1 MNQNDIQTI
10 VIVGAGQAG
19 ASAILEL
26 RANKYEGKI
35 ILVGDETHLP
45 YERPPLSKDEILKP
59 EDTKIEI
66 LSEQKLVD
74 LGVEHI
80 RGNAV
85 VKINSDAKTIE
96 LKNGETVAFDKLL
109 LATGGAARR
118 LPNFDAL
125 GKHVYT
131 LRNLE
136 DSQALVPVL
145 QAGRRIVLIG
155 GGVIGLELASSARA
169 KECQVTVVE
178 MGAMVM
184 GRSSPRILSEF
195 LLAQQRLAGV
205 DVRLETKIADCR
217 LEQNQQGEEVVI
229 TLEGGE
235 ELRADAVIYGIGI
248 IPNAQLALDAGLE
261 VDFAIKVNDN
271 CQSSHPDIYAAGDV
285 ATQLRDCG
293 SHRRVETWEN
303 ANLQAGIFA
312 RHVMGVEHPTPNPA
326 WFWTDQLNINYQ
338 FVGDMA
344 AAEWI
349 VRGEMNPEQ
358 GDASSFVL
366 FGVTDGVIVGGITVN
381 AAKEMRHLKKLIS
394 KQAPFEADKYL
405 DLSQDL
411 RKLVK

>member
-1 MNQNDIQTI
+1 MSNVEII

-35 ILVGDETHLP
+35 ILIGDETHLP
-45 YERPPLSKDEILKP
+45 YERPPLSKDVILKP

-66 LSEQKLVD
+66 LSEEKLAD
-74 LGVEHI
+74 LGVITI
-80 RGNAV
+80 RGNGV
-85 VKINSDAKTIE
+85 VKINSDAKTVE
-96 LKNGETVAFDKLL
+96 LQNGGVVAYDKLL

-145 QAGRRIVLIG
+145 QAGKRIVLIG
-155 GGVIGLELASSARA
+155 GGVIGLELASSARF
-169 KECQVTVVE
+169 KDCEVTVIE

-184 GRSSPRILSEF
+184 GRSSPRILSGF
-195 LLAQQRLAGV
+195 LLEQQKLAGV
-205 DVRLETKIADCR
+205 DVRLETSIADCA
-217 LEQNQQGEEVVI
+217 LEGEEVII
-229 TLEGGE
+229 TLANGDV
-235 ELRADAVIYGIGI
+235 LRADAVVYGIGI
-248 IPNAQLALDAGLE
+248 VPNAQLATDAGLD
-261 VDFAIKVNDN
+261 VNVAIIVNEN
-271 CQSSHPDIYAAGDV
+271 CQTSNADIYAAGDV

-293 SHRRVETWEN
+293 NHRRVETWEN

-312 RHVMGVEHPTPNPA
+312 RHVMGAEHPMPNPA
-326 WFWTDQLNINYQ
+326 WFWTDQLDINYQ

-344 AAEWI
+344 AAEWL
-349 VRGEMNPEQ
+349 VRGEINAEKR
-358 GDASSFVL
+358 AESSFVL
-366 FGVTDGVIVGGITVN
+366 FGVTDGIIVGGITVN
-381 AAKEMRHLKKLIS
+381 AAKDMRFLKKLIS
-394 KQAPFEADKYL
+394 KNAAFEAEKQL
-405 DLSQDL
+405 DLTQDL

>member
-1 MNQNDIQTI
+1 MSVETI

-26 RANKYEGKI
+26 RGNKYEGKI

-45 YERPPLSKDEILKP
+45 YERPPLSKDVILKP
-59 EDTKIEI
+59 EETKIEI
-66 LSEQKLVD
+66 LSEEKLAE
-74 LGVEHI
+74 LGVEVI
-80 RGNAV
+80 RGNGV
-85 VKINSDAKTIE
+85 VKINADAKTAE
-96 LKNGETVAFDKLL
+96 LKNGDVIAFDKLL

-145 QAGRRIVLIG
+145 QPGKRIILIG
-155 GGVIGLELASSARA
+155 GGVIGLELASSARF
-169 KECQVTVVE
+169 KQCDVTVIE
-178 MGAMVM
+178 MGPMVM

-195 LLAQQRLAGV
+195 FLAQQQLAGV
-205 DVRLETKIADCR
+205 DVRLSTAIADCK
-217 LEQNQQGEEVVI
+217 LDGEEVVV
-229 TLEGGE
+229 TLQSGE
-235 ELRADAVIYGIGI
+235 ELRADAVVYGIGI
-248 IPNAQLALDAGLE
+248 VPNAQLAVDAGLD
-261 VDFAIKVNDN
+261 VDFAIKVNEN
-271 CQSSHPDIYAAGDV
+271 CQTSHPDIYAAGDV
-285 ATQLRDCG
+285 ATQLRADG
-293 SHRRVETWEN
+293 EFRRVETWEN

-312 RHVMGVEHPTPNPA
+312 RHVMNAEHPVANPA
-326 WFWTDQLNINYQ
+326 WFWTDQLDINYQ

-344 AAEWI
+344 ASEWH
-349 VRGEMNPEQ
+349 VRGDIQPELRQ
-358 GDASSFVL
+358 ESSFVL

-381 AAKEMRHLKKLIS
+381 AAKDMRHLKKLIS
-394 KQAPFEADKYL
+394 KQAAFEADKYL

>member
-1 MNQNDIQTI
+1 MSQNGIETV

-45 YERPPLSKDEILKP
+45 YERPPLSKDVILNP
-59 EDTKIEI
+59 AETKIEI
-66 LSEQKLVD
+66 LSEQKLAD
-74 LGVEHI
+74 LGVEVI
-80 RGNAV
+80 RGNGV
-85 VKINSDAKTIE
+85 VKINSEAKTID
-96 LKNGETVAFDKLL
+96 LQNGDCVAFDKLL

-155 GGVIGLELASSARA
+155 GGVIGLELASSARY
-169 KECQVTVVE
+169 KECNVTVIE
-178 MGAMVM
+178 QGPMVM
-184 GRSSPRILSEF
+184 GRSSPRVLSEF

-205 DVRLETKIADCR
+205 DVRLETKIADCK
-217 LEQNQQGEEVVI
+217 LDGEEVVI

-235 ELRADAVIYGIGI
+235 ELRADAVVYGIGI
-248 IPNAQLALDAGLE
+248 VPNAQLAIEAGLD
-261 VDFAIKVNDN
+261 VDFAIKVNEN
-271 CQSSHPDIYAAGDV
+271 CQTSNADIYAAGDV
-285 ATQLRDCG
+285 ATQLRADG
-293 SHRRVETWEN
+293 EFRRVETWEN
-303 ANLQAGIFA
+303 ANLQAGVFA
-312 RHVMGVEHPTPNPA
+312 RHVMNVEHPVENPA

-344 AAEWI
+344 AAEWL
-349 VRGEMNPEQ
+349 VRGEINPELRQ
-358 GDASSFVL
+358 ESSFVL

-394 KQAPFEADKYL
+394 KQAAFEADKYL
-405 DLSQDL
+405 DVSQDL

>member
-1 MNQNDIQTI
+1 MSQTNIESI

-45 YERPPLSKDEILKP
+45 YERPPLSKDVILNP
-59 EDTKIEI
+59 AETKIEI
-66 LSEQKLVD
+66 LSEEKLAD
-74 LGVEHI
+74 LGVEVI
-80 RGNAV
+80 RGNGV
-85 VKINSDAKTIE
+85 VKINSEAKTVD
-96 LKNGETVAFDKLL
+96 LQNGDSVAFDKLL

-118 LPNFDAL
+118 LPNFDVL

-155 GGVIGLELASSARA
+155 GGVIGLELASSARY
-169 KECQVTVVE
+169 KECNVTVIE
-178 MGAMVM
+178 QGPMVM
-184 GRSSPRILSEF
+184 GRSSPRVLSEF

-205 DVRLETKIADCR
+205 DVRLDTKVADCK
-217 LEQNQQGEEVVI
+217 LDGEEVVI

-235 ELRADAVIYGIGI
+235 ELRADAVVYGIGI
-248 IPNAQLALDAGLE
+248 VPNAQLAIEAGLD
-261 VDFAIKVNDN
+261 VDFAIKVNEN
-271 CQSSHPDIYAAGDV
+271 CQTSNADIYAAGDV
-285 ATQLRDCG
+285 ATQLRADG
-293 SHRRVETWEN
+293 EFRRVETWEN
-303 ANLQAGIFA
+303 ANLQAGVFA
-312 RHVMGVEHPTPNPA
+312 RHVMNVEHPVENPA

-344 AAEWI
+344 AAEWL
-349 VRGEMNPEQ
+349 VRGEINPELRQ
-358 GDASSFVL
+358 ESSFVL

-394 KQAPFEADKYL
+394 KQAAFEADKYL
-405 DLSQDL
+405 DVSQDL

>member
-1 MNQNDIQTI
+1 MSQNETKTI

-26 RANKYEGKI
+26 RANKYAGNI

-45 YERPPLSKDEILKP
+45 YERPPLSKDVILKP
-59 EDTKIEI
+59 DETKIEI
-66 LSEQKLVD
+66 LSEQKLAD
-74 LGVEHI
+74 LDVQHI
-80 RGNAV
+80 RGNGV
-85 VKINSDAKTIE
+85 VKINADEKSIE
-96 LKNGETVAFDKLL
+96 LKNGENIAFDKLL

-118 LPNFDAL
+118 LPDFDAL
-125 GKHVYT
+125 GKQVYT

-155 GGVIGLELASSARA
+155 GGVIGLELASSARF
-169 KECQVTVVE
+169 KDCQVTVIE
-178 MGAMVM
+178 MGSMVM

-205 DVRLETKIADCR
+205 DVCLSTQISNCQLEGD
-217 LEQNQQGEEVVI
+217 EVVI

-248 IPNAQLALDAGLE
+248 IPNAQLAIDAGLN
-261 VDFAIKVNDN
+261 VDFAIQVNEN
-271 CQSSHPDIYAAGDV
+271 CQTSHPDIYAAGDV
-285 ATQLRDCG
+285 ATQLRG
-293 SHRRVETWEN
+293 NGQYGRVETWEN

-312 RHVMGVEHPTPNPA
+312 RHVMDVEHPTPNPA

-344 AAEWI
+344 AAEWH
-349 VRGEMNPEQ
+349 VRGEMNAEL
-358 GDASSFVL
+358 AAESSFVL
-366 FGVTDGVIVGGITVN
+366 FGVSNGVIVGGITVN
-381 AAKEMRHLKKLIS
+381 AAKDMRLLKKLIS
-394 KQAPFEADKYL
+394 KNAPFEADKHL
-405 DLSQDL
+405 DLSQEL

>member
-1 MNQNDIQTI
+1 MSQNETKTI

-26 RANKYEGKI
+26 RANKYAGKI

-45 YERPPLSKDEILKP
+45 YERPPLSKDVILKP
-59 EDTKIEI
+59 DETKIEI
-66 LSEQKLVD
+66 LSEQKLAD
-74 LGVEHI
+74 LSVEHI
-80 RGNAV
+80 RNNGV
-85 VKINSDAKTIE
+85 VKIDTVRKSIE
-96 LKNGETVAFDKLL
+96 LKNGASIAFDKLL

-155 GGVIGLELASSARA
+155 GGVIGLELASSARF
-169 KECQVTVVE
+169 KDCQVTVIE
-178 MGAMVM
+178 MGPMVM

-205 DVRLETKIADCR
+205 DVRLETKISNCQ
-217 LEQNQQGEEVVI
+217 LEGEEVVI

-248 IPNAQLALDAGLE
+248 IPNAQLAIDAGLD
-261 VDFAIKVNDN
+261 VDFAIQVNEN
-271 CQSSHPDIYAAGDV
+271 CQTSHPDIYAAGDV
-285 ATQLRDCG
+285 ATQLRG
-293 SHRRVETWEN
+293 NGQYGRVETWEN

-344 AAEWI
+344 AAEWHT
-349 VRGEMNPEQ
+349 RGEMNAEL
-358 GDASSFVL
+358 AAESSFIL

-381 AAKEMRHLKKLIS
+381 AAKEMRLLKKLIS
-394 KQAPFEADKYL
+394 KQANFEADMHL
-405 DLSQDL
+405 DMSQEL

>member
-1 MNQNDIQTI
+1 MSNVEII

-35 ILVGDETHLP
+35 ILIGDETHLP
-45 YERPPLSKDEILKP
+45 YERPPLSKDVILKP

-66 LSEQKLVD
+66 LSEEKLAD
-74 LGVEHI
+74 LGVITI
-80 RGNAV
+80 RGNGV
-85 VKINSDAKTIE
+85 VKINSDAKTVE
-96 LKNGETVAFDKLL
+96 LQNGDVVAYDKLL

-136 DSQALVPVL
+136 DSQALVSVL
-145 QAGRRIVLIG
+145 QAGKRIVLIG
-155 GGVIGLELASSARA
+155 GGVIGLELASSARF
-169 KECQVTVVE
+169 KDCKVTVIE

-195 LLAQQRLAGV
+195 LLEQQKLAGV
-205 DVRLETKIADCR
+205 DVRLETSIADCA
-217 LEQNQQGEEVVI
+217 LEGEEVII
-229 TLEGGE
+229 TLANGDV
-235 ELRADAVIYGIGI
+235 LRADAVVYGIGI
-248 IPNAQLALDAGLE
+248 VPNAQLATDAGLD
-261 VDFAIKVNDN
+261 VNVAIIVNEN
-271 CQSSHPDIYAAGDV
+271 CQTSNADIYAAGDV

-293 SHRRVETWEN
+293 NHRRVETWEN

-312 RHVMGVEHPTPNPA
+312 RHVMGAEHPMLNPA
-326 WFWTDQLNINYQ
+326 WFWTDQLDINYQ

-344 AAEWI
+344 AAEWL
-349 VRGEMNPEQ
+349 VRGEINAEKR
-358 GDASSFVL
+358 AESSFVL
-366 FGVTDGVIVGGITVN
+366 FGVTDGIIVGGITVN
-381 AAKEMRHLKKLIS
+381 AAKDMRFLKKLIS
-394 KQAPFEADKYL
+394 KNAVFEAEKQL
-405 DLSQDL
+405 DLTQDL

>member
-1 MNQNDIQTI
+1 MSQNGIETI

-45 YERPPLSKDEILKP
+45 YERPPLSKDVILKP
-59 EDTKIEI
+59 EETKIEI
-66 LSEQKLVD
+66 LSEEKLAE

-80 RGNAV
+80 RGNGV
-85 VKINSDAKTIE
+85 VKIHSDAKTVE
-96 LKNGETVAFDKLL
+96 LKNGEIVSFDKLL
-109 LATGGAARR
+109 IATGGAARR

-155 GGVIGLELASSARA
+155 GGVIGLELASSARS
-169 KECQVTVVE
+169 KDCIVTVIE
-178 MGAMVM
+178 MGPMVM
-184 GRSSPRILSEF
+184 GRSSPRVLSEF

-205 DVRLETKIADCR
+205 DVRLSTSIFDCK
-217 LEQNQQGEEVVI
+217 LDGEEVVI

-248 IPNAQLALDAGLE
+248 VPNAQLAVDAGLD

-271 CQSSHPDIYAAGDV
+271 CQTSHPDIYAAGDV

-293 SHRRVETWEN
+293 NHRRVETWEN

-344 AAEWI
+344 ASEWI
-349 VRGEMNPEQ
+349 VRGEIKPEL
-358 GDASSFVL
+358 AAESSFVL

-394 KQAPFEADKYL
+394 KNAAFEADKYL

>member
-1 MNQNDIQTI
+1 MSNIETV

-45 YERPPLSKDEILKP
+45 YERPPLSKDVILNP
-59 EDTKIEI
+59 AETKIEI
-66 LSEQKLVD
+66 LSEQKLAD
-74 LGVEHI
+74 LGVEVI
-80 RGNAV
+80 RGNGV
-85 VKINSDAKTIE
+85 VKINSEAKTID
-96 LKNGETVAFDKLL
+96 LQNGDSVAFDKLL

-155 GGVIGLELASSARA
+155 GGVIGLELASSARY
-169 KECQVTVVE
+169 KECNVTVIE
-178 MGAMVM
+178 QGPMVM
-184 GRSSPRILSEF
+184 GRSSPRVLSEF

-205 DVRLETKIADCR
+205 DVRLETKVADCK
-217 LEQNQQGEEVVI
+217 LDGEEVVI

-235 ELRADAVIYGIGI
+235 ELRADAVVYGIGI
-248 IPNAQLALDAGLE
+248 VPNAQLAVEAGLD
-261 VDFAIKVNDN
+261 VDFAIKINEN
-271 CQSSHPDIYAAGDV
+271 CQTSNADIYAAGDV
-285 ATQLRDCG
+285 ATQLRADG
-293 SHRRVETWEN
+293 EFRRVETWEN
-303 ANLQAGIFA
+303 ANIQAGVFA
-312 RHVMGVEHPTPNPA
+312 RHVMNVEHPVENPA

-344 AAEWI
+344 AAEWL
-349 VRGEMNPEQ
+349 VRGEINPELRQ
-358 GDASSFVL
+358 ESSFVL

-394 KQAPFEADKYL
+394 KQAAFEADKYL
-405 DLSQDL
+405 DISQDL

>member
-1 MNQNDIQTI
+1 MSQNGIETI

-45 YERPPLSKDEILKP
+45 YERPPLSKDVILKP
-59 EDTKIEI
+59 EETKIEI
-66 LSEQKLVD
+66 LSEEKLAE

-80 RGNAV
+80 LGNGVISIDAA
-85 VKINSDAKTIE
+85 AKTVQ
-96 LKNGETVAFDKLL
+96 LKNGESIAFDKLL

-155 GGVIGLELASSARA
+155 GGVIGLELASSARS
-169 KECQVTVVE
+169 KDCIVTVIE
-178 MGAMVM
+178 MGPMVM
-184 GRSSPRILSEF
+184 GRSSPRVLSEF

-205 DVRLETKIADCR
+205 DVRLSTSIADCK
-217 LEQNQQGEEVVI
+217 LDGEEVVI

-235 ELRADAVIYGIGI
+235 ELRADAVVYGIGI
-248 IPNAQLALDAGLE
+248 VPNAQLAVDAGLD

-271 CQSSHPDIYAAGDV
+271 CQTSHPDIYAAGDV

-293 SHRRVETWEN
+293 NHRRVETWEN

-349 VRGEMNPEQ
+349 ARGEVNPEL
-358 GDASSFVL
+358 AAESSFVL

-394 KQAPFEADKYL
+394 KNAAFEADKYL

>member
-1 MNQNDIQTI
+1 MSNIETV

-45 YERPPLSKDEILKP
+45 YERPPLSKDVILNP
-59 EDTKIEI
+59 TETKIEI
-66 LSEQKLVD
+66 LSEQKLAD
-74 LGVEHI
+74 LGVEVI
-80 RGNAV
+80 RGNGV
-85 VKINSDAKTIE
+85 VKINSETKTID
-96 LKNGETVAFDKLL
+96 LQNGDSVAFDKLL

-155 GGVIGLELASSARA
+155 GGVIGLELASSARY
-169 KECQVTVVE
+169 KECNVTVIE
-178 MGAMVM
+178 QGPMVM
-184 GRSSPRILSEF
+184 GRSSPRVLSKF

-205 DVRLETKIADCR
+205 DVRLETKIADCK
-217 LEQNQQGEEVVI
+217 LDGEEVVI

-235 ELRADAVIYGIGI
+235 ELRADAVVYGIGI
-248 IPNAQLALDAGLE
+248 VPNAQLAIEAGLD
-261 VDFAIKVNDN
+261 VDFAIKVNEN
-271 CQSSHPDIYAAGDV
+271 CQTSNADIYAAGDV
-285 ATQLRDCG
+285 ATQLRADG
-293 SHRRVETWEN
+293 EFRRVETWEN
-303 ANLQAGIFA
+303 ANLQAGVFA
-312 RHVMGVEHPTPNPA
+312 RHVMNVEHPVENPA

-344 AAEWI
+344 AAEWL
-349 VRGEMNPEQ
+349 VRGEINPELRQ
-358 GDASSFVL
+358 ESSFVL

-394 KQAPFEADKYL
+394 KQAAFEADKYL
-405 DLSQDL
+405 DISQDL

>member
-1 MNQNDIQTI
+1 MSQNGVETV

-45 YERPPLSKDEILKP
+45 YERPPLSKDVILKP
-59 EDTKIEI
+59 EETKIEI
-66 LSEQKLVD
+66 LSEEKLAE

-80 RGNAV
+80 RGNGV
-85 VKINSDAKTIE
+85 VKINEDAKSVE

-145 QAGRRIVLIG
+145 QPGRRLVLIG
-155 GGVIGLELASSARA
+155 GGVIGLELASSARS
-169 KECQVTVVE
+169 KDCIVTVIE
-178 MGAMVM
+178 MGSMVM
-184 GRSSPRILSEF
+184 GRSSPRVLSEF

-205 DVRLETKIADCR
+205 DVRLSTSIADCK
-217 LEQNQQGEEVVI
+217 LDGEEVVI
-229 TLEGGE
+229 TLEDGE

-248 IPNAQLALDAGLE
+248 VPNMQLAADAGLD
-261 VDFAIKVNDN
+261 VDCAIKVNEN
-271 CQSSHPDIYAAGDV
+271 CQTSHPDIYAAGDV

-293 SHRRVETWEN
+293 NHRRVETWEN

-312 RHVMGVEHPTPNPA
+312 RHVMGAEHPTPNPA
-326 WFWTDQLNINYQ
+326 WFWTDQLSINYQ

-344 AAEWI
+344 AEQWVARGDVNAEQ
-349 VRGEMNPEQ
+349 RS
-358 GDASSFVL
+358 DSSFVL
-366 FGVTDGVIVGGITVN
+366 FGVSNDIIVGGITVN

-394 KQAPFEADKYL
+394 KNAAFEADKYL